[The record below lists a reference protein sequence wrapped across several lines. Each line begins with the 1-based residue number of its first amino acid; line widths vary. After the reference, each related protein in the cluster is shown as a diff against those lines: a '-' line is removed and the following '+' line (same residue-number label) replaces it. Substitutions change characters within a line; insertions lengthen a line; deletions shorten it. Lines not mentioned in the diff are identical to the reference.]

1 MNNETPNPDETSN
14 EAASRFETGKA
25 HAKRAADELKAAAS
39 AKAQELKESATA
51 KAQEFRQTASAKAQ
65 EFRQSACA
73 KANEWRD
80 YAQDY
85 YGTARDRAKTF
96 QDDSETYIREN
107 PMRAVVT
114 ALGVGFVLGIL
125 FRR

>member
-1 MNNETPNPDETSN
+1 MSNETPDPNETTS

-25 HAKRAADELKAAAS
+25 HAKRAADELKAAAA
-39 AKAQELKESATA
+39 AKAQELRETAAA

-65 EFRQSACA
+65 EFRAQAGA

-85 YGTARDRAKTF
+85 YGTARERAKTF
-96 QDDSETYIREN
+96 QDESEAYIREN
-107 PMRAVVT
+107 PMRAVLT

>member
-1 MNNETPNPDETSN
+1 MNNDIPNSDETSS

-25 HAKRAADELKAAAS
+25 HAKRAADELKAAAT
-39 AKAQELKESATA
+39 AKAQELKDTATA

-65 EFRQSACA
+65 EFRQSAGV

-85 YGTARDRAKTF
+85 YGTARERAKTF
-96 QDDSETYIREN
+96 QDDGETYIREN

>member
-1 MNNETPNPDETSN
+1 MNNETPHPEETSN
-14 EAASRFETGKA
+14 EAASRFEAGKA

-39 AKAQELKESATA
+39 AKAQELRDTATTKAQEFRENATA
-51 KAQEFRQTASAKAQ
+51 KAQEFRANAGAKAT
-65 EFRQSACA
+65 
-73 KANEWRD
+73 EWRD

-96 QDDSETYIREN
+96 QDDSEVYIREN

-114 ALGVGFVLGIL
+114 ALGVGFVLGML

>member
-1 MNNETPNPDETSN
+1 MNNENPDPNETTS

-25 HAKRAADELKAAAS
+25 HAKRAADELKAAAA
-39 AKAQELKESATA
+39 AKAQELRETAAA
-51 KAQEFRQTASAKAQ
+51 KAQEFRANAG
-65 EFRQSACA
+65 A

-96 QDDSETYIREN
+96 QDESEAYIREN
-107 PMRAVVT
+107 PMRAVLT
-114 ALGVGFVLGIL
+114 ALGVGFVLGVL